1 MKTEK
6 VANKG
11 YTIEVVSWENDGD
24 NYKTKT
30 MTVETEA
37 EARKIKKICSEL
49 FKSCNNG
56 DGGIGNAM
64 DGECEDVIEDYIE
77 NNPEMEL
84 TVEYIEDLVS
94 ELLGRS
100 EYYDYRVCERVQVTY
115 LDQDVY
121 AQVIN

>member
-1 MKTEK
+1 MKDVK

-24 NYKTKT
+24 NYKTET
-30 MTVETEA
+30 MTVETES

-56 DGGIGNAM
+56 DGGIGNSM
-64 DGECEDVIEDYIE
+64 CGECEDVIEDYIE

-84 TVEYIEDLVS
+84 TTNYIKELAS
-94 ELLGRS
+94 ELLGYS
-100 EYYDYRVCERVQVTY
+100 EDYDYRVCERVLVTY

-121 AQVIN
+121 AQVID